1 MNFIEVEDELAQKL
15 KDAEG
20 RVALCDSQ
28 GRLVG
33 YYEPVGPQPMSPE
46 LLQWA
51 KEQISDEELDR
62 RASEPSGITT
72 DELLK
77 RLSEL

>member
-1 MNFIEVEDELAQKL
+1 MNFIEVDDALAQKL
-15 KDAEG
+15 KGTEG

-28 GRLVG
+28 GHIVG

-62 RASEPSGITT
+62 RAREPGGITT
-72 DELLK
+72 EELLK
-77 RLSEL
+77 RLDKL